1 VPLKVLGR
9 FDPRAERAGDGGLS
23 GEAASVPQP
32 NDVDEQISAL
42 LESVEV
48 ELREA
53 GRPRWA
59 GRPANVSTR
68 TSSRPVA
75 RERATK
81 TTLDLRPPTL
91 ARALSRRRAARKARD
106 PVDWERVIVM
116 VQLATFRSAKVII
129 AVMLG
134 IGVGFAISLL
144 LT

>member
-1 VPLKVLGR
+1 VNARAPLKVLGR

-32 NDVDEQISAL
+32 SDVDEQISAL

-81 TTLDLRPPTL
+81 TTLDLRPRTL
-91 ARALSRRRAARKARD
+91 ARALTRRRAARKARD
-106 PVDWERVIVM
+106 PVDWERVIVI
-116 VQLATFRSAKVII
+116 II

>member
-1 VPLKVLGR
+1 MPLKVLGR

-48 ELREA
+48 ELTEA

-59 GRPANVSTR
+59 GRPANDSTR
-68 TSSRPVA
+68 ASSRPVA
-75 RERATK
+75 RKRTRK
-81 TTLDLRPPTL
+81 TRLDLRPPTL
-91 ARALSRRRAARKARD
+91 ARALSRRRAARKVRD
-106 PVDWERVIVM
+106 SVDWERLI
-116 VQLATFRSAKVII
+116 FII
-129 AVMLG
+129 TAVMLG
-134 IGVGFAISLL
+134 IGVGLAIPLL